1 MKPDLRPHLAPM
13 TAKRPH
19 AARSMAVWSAVM
31 AVAAALSMG
40 TVNAQ
45 GIANTQ
51 WNELTPAQR
60 QVLQPLQPR
69 WSEIDALRKQK
80 WIDIAARYPKM
91 TTEQQARTTSRMAE
105 WAAMTPAQRN
115 AARLQFEQVKQVPA
129 TERQARWDAYKSLPP
144 EQRDALS
151 KQAADRKPVPVKPA
165 KPVGQAQVKS
175 NIVDTSRPI
184 AKPSPVAP
192 ATVQAAVGASTRP
205 ITQQPIPPRH
215 QQAGMPKIAA
225 TPGFVDSATL
235 LPQRGPQGAAVEPPR
250 AQK

>member
-1 MKPDLRPHLAPM
+1 MIK
-13 TAKRPH
+13 KGSH
-19 AARSMAVWSAVM
+19 AARPMAAWSAVM

-45 GIANTQ
+45 GLANTQ

-91 TTEQQARTTSRMAE
+91 TPEQQSRTSSRMVE

-144 EQRDALS
+144 EQRDALN
-151 KQAADRKPVPVKPA
+151 KQAADRNPVPVKPA
-165 KPVGQAQVKS
+165 KPVDQAQVKS
-175 NIVDTSRPI
+175 NIVDTSRPT

-215 QQAGMPKIAA
+215 HQAGMPKIAA

>member
-1 MKPDLRPHLAPM
+1 MKPDLQRHTAPP
-13 TAKRPH
+13 KGRKPH
-19 AARSMAVWSAVM
+19 ANLPLATWSAVM
-31 AVAAALSMG
+31 ALSAALSLG
-40 TVNAQ
+40 TVHAQ
-45 GIANTQ
+45 ALDNTQ
-51 WNELTPAQR
+51 WNELTVAQR

-69 WSEIDALRKQK
+69 WNEIDGLRKQK
-80 WIDIAARYPKM
+80 WLDIAARFPKM
-91 TTEQQARTTSRMAE
+91 TPEQQARTTSRMAE

-129 TERQARWDAYKSLPP
+129 PERQARWDAYNSLPA

-151 KQAADRKPVPVKPA
+151 KQAADRKPAPVKPA
-165 KPVGQAQVKS
+165 TSPDQPQLKS
-175 NIVDTSRPI
+175 NIVDTSRPTT
-184 AKPSPVAP
+184 KPSPVAP

-205 ITQQPIPPRH
+205 ITQRPIPPRH

>member
-1 MKPDLRPHLAPM
+1 
-13 TAKRPH
+13 
-19 AARSMAVWSAVM
+19 MAVWSAVM

-51 WNELTPAQR
+51 WNELTAAQR

-69 WSEIDALRKQK
+69 WNEIDALRKQK

-91 TTEQQARTTSRMAE
+91 TPEQQARTTSRMAE

>member
-1 MKPDLRPHLAPM
+1 MKLDLQRHTAPAM
-13 TAKRPH
+13 GRRQTPIRSTAL
-19 AARSMAVWSAVM
+19 WSVVIALS
-31 AVAAALSMG
+31 AALSMNP
-40 TVNAQ
+40 VHAQ
-45 GIANTQ
+45 AVDSTQ
-51 WNELTPAQR
+51 WNQLTPAQR

-69 WSEIDALRKQK
+69 WNEIDGLRKQK

-91 TTEQQARTTSRMAE
+91 TPEQQARTTSRMAE

-129 TERQARWDAYKSLPP
+129 PERQARWDAYKSLPP

-151 KQAADRKPVPVKPA
+151 KQAADRKPMPAKPA
-165 KPVGQAQVKS
+165 KPSDQPQVKS
-175 NIVDTSRPI
+175 NIVDNSRLT

-205 ITQQPIPPRH
+205 ITQHPIPPRH